1 MVNEKAG
8 EREKAIVSVY
18 NIIGGRNTMTQTIQ
32 IQVHQNQQQ
41 LTIKEF
47 NGKRVVTLKD
57 IDDLHRRPEG
67 TASRNFRNNKDKFVS
82 GEDYWHLQNEEAGD
96 FATTNFVGTNPSKTR
111 ELVLLTE
118 SGYLMLVKSFTDD
131 LAWKV
136 QRQLVNSYFRGQ
148 AIRRDSLQVLMA
160 ATHNLLASQEI
171 ITERLEDVEHKLET
185 QITLDSGQQR
195 RLQKSIN
202 QRVCGLEQI
211 KEARG
216 EWFRQLHKEI
226 KDRWNVSSYKDVLKQ
241 DLQDVMNYVAAW
253 VPIRREE

>member
-1 MVNEKAG
+1 MGQVVLVQVQGNEK
-8 EREKAIVSVY
+8 KLSV
-18 NIIGGRNTMTQTIQ
+18 
-32 IQVHQNQQQ
+32 
-41 LTIKEF
+41 KEC
-47 NGKRVVTLKD
+47 NEKRVVTLKD
-57 IDDLHRRPEG
+57 VDELHRRPEG
-67 TASRNFRNNKDKFVS
+67 TARKRFNDNRNHFIV
-82 GEDYWHLQNEEAGD
+82 GEDYFVRNSDEARSEFGIV
-96 FATTNFVGTNPSKTR
+96 APNGV
-111 ELVLLTE
+111 VLLTE
-118 SGYLMLVKSFTDD
+118 SGYLMLVKSFTDE

-148 AIRRDSLQVLMA
+148 GSRRETLQALMA
-160 ATHNLLASQEI
+160 ATHNLLAGQEL
-171 ITERLEDVEHKLET
+171 ITERLDDVELKLDT

-226 KDRWNVSSYKDVLKQ
+226 KDRWNVSSYKDVLKH

>member
-1 MVNEKAG
+1 MNQ
-8 EREKAIVSVY
+8 
-18 NIIGGRNTMTQTIQ
+18 TMQ
-32 IQVHQNQQQ
+32 IQVQQRPQN
-41 LTIKEF
+41 LIIKEIQS
-47 NGKRVVTLKD
+47 KRVVTFKD
-57 IDDLHRRPEG
+57 IDELHRRPEG
-67 TASRNFRNNKDKFVS
+67 SARKRFNDNRHHFVE
-82 GEDYWHLQNEEAGD
+82 GEDYFVRNTDEAR
-96 FATTNFVGTNPSKTR
+96 R
-111 ELVLLTE
+111 EFGIAAPNGLVLVTE

-148 AIRRDSLQVLMA
+148 ANRRESIQALMA
-160 ATHNLLASQEI
+160 ATHNLLASQELI
-171 ITERLEDVEHKLET
+171 VERLDDVEQKLVT

-202 QRVCGLEQI
+202 QRVCALEQI

-226 KDRWNVSSYKDVLKQ
+226 KDRWKVSSYKDVLKH
-241 DLQDVMNYVAAW
+241 DLHEVMNYVAAW

>member
-1 MVNEKAG
+1 
-8 EREKAIVSVY
+8 
-18 NIIGGRNTMTQTIQ
+18 MTQIVQ
-32 IQVHQNQQQ
+32 IQVNQSQQQ
-41 LTIKEF
+41 LAVKEF
-47 NGKRVVTLKD
+47 GGKRIVTFKD

-67 TASRNFRNNKDKFVS
+67 TASRNFRANKEKFIS
-82 GEDYWHLQNEEAGD
+82 GEDYWHLQNQEAAN
-96 FATTNFVGTNPSKTR
+96 FATTNIVGTNPSKTR
-111 ELVLLTE
+111 ELILLTE

-148 AIRRDSLQVLMA
+148 ASSRESLRSLMA
-160 ATHNLLASQEI
+160 ATHNLLAGQEI
-171 ITERLEDVEHKLET
+171 INERLEDVEHKLET

-195 RLQKSIN
+195 RLQRSIN
-202 QRVCGLEQI
+202 QRVCAIEQI

-226 KDRWNVSSYKDVLKQ
+226 KDRWSVSSYKDVLKH
-241 DLQDVMNYVAAW
+241 DLQEVMNYVAAW

>member
-1 MVNEKAG
+1 
-8 EREKAIVSVY
+8 
-18 NIIGGRNTMTQTIQ
+18 MTQTIQ
-32 IQVHQNQQQ
+32 VQVNQQ
-41 LTIKEF
+41 TRDVHVREIS
-47 NGKRVVTLKD
+47 GYRVITFRD
-57 IDDLHRRPEG
+57 IDTLHQRPEG
-67 TASRNFRNNKDKFVS
+67 TASRNFRENRDRFIP
-82 GEDYWHLQNEEAGD
+82 GTDYFDITPDEFQSDEIRRFGI
-96 FATTNFVGTNPSKTR
+96 TSPRGGT
-111 ELVLLTE
+111 VVTE
-118 SGYLMLVKSFTDD
+118 SGYLMLVKSFTDE

-136 QRQLVNSYFRGQ
+136 QRQLVNSYFRAQ
-148 AIRRDSLQVLMA
+148 VNRRESLQALLS

-171 ITERLEDVEHKLET
+171 ITERLDDVEHKLEK

-202 QRVCGLEQI
+202 QRVCALEQI

-226 KDRWNVSSYKDVLKQ
+226 KDRWSVSSYKDVLKQ

>member
-1 MVNEKAG
+1 
-8 EREKAIVSVY
+8 
-18 NIIGGRNTMTQTIQ
+18 MTQSVQ
-32 IQVHQNQQQ
+32 IQVNQQSKNIEVREISGQ
-41 LTIKEF
+41 
-47 NGKRVVTLKD
+47 RVITFRD
-57 IDDLHRRPEG
+57 IDELHRRPEG
-67 TASRNFRNNKDKFVS
+67 TASRNFRENRDRFIPGTDYYDITPDKFQS
-82 GEDYWHLQNEEAGD
+82 DEIRRFGISSPRG
-96 FATTNFVGTNPSKTR
+96 GT
-111 ELVLLTE
+111 VLTE

-148 AIRRDSLQVLMA
+148 AACRDSLQSLLA

-171 ITERLEDVEHKLET
+171 IVERLDDVETKVNA

-195 RLQKSIN
+195 RVQRAIN
-202 QRVCGLEQI
+202 ERVCSIEQI

-226 KDRWNVSSYKDVLKQ
+226 KNRWNVSSYKDVLKQ
-241 DLQDVMNYVAAW
+241 DMQEVLNYIAAW